1 MSLGDIGKILPSE
14 LYTTELE
21 QEMPM
26 SFSFVLTHLYQPLI
40 GVEAIVLYQ
49 TLFTESQLN
58 NSSDRQTHHGLMTY
72 LGLPL
77 DRIYRARRR
86 LEAIGLLQT
95 FEQYDEDGK
104 LYHYVLH
111 IPHTGRSFFAND
123 FLSHLLY
130 HQLGSTRYKQV
141 KSLFTRTDEN
151 RQDKKETTATFEEV
165 FRLAKVMPHDS
176 IVSKDSTHKIPI
188 ERSIDFQWLEQIL
201 KQRMLPV
208 EKILTEQN
216 RETMI
221 QMAAA
226 YNLTDQEI
234 EKALLWAI
242 TEENE
247 LNISE
252 FKAACTDFIQT
263 SRKASIQITEKP
275 LKAFIAT
282 EASAKPKT
290 KEEQLI
296 ERLET
301 ISPKQLLEDLADG
314 KAASTQDLKIVSDVM
329 TSQGLNAG
337 VMNVLLHYVLLKTD
351 MKLSKNYLETIA
363 SHWAR
368 KNVKTVRQ
376 AMTLAK
382 SENKKY
388 QQWKNK
394 PKTTSKRNF
403 TTNKK
408 DIVPDWYKNRNQST
422 IKKSVSNE
430 LDREKQATEADELL
444 NNYLKQQANQE

>member
-49 TLFTESQLN
+49 TLFTESQINLKN
-58 NSSDRQTHHGLMTY
+58 EKQTHHGLMTY

-95 FEQYDEDGK
+95 FEQYDGDGK

-130 HQLGSTRYKQV
+130 HQLGSTRFKQV
-141 KSLFTRTDEN
+141 KSLFTTTDAD
-151 RQDKKETTATFEEV
+151 RQNKKETTATFEEV
-165 FRLAKVMPHDS
+165 FRVAKVTPQES
-176 IVSKDSTHKIPI
+176 IIHKDSGHRIPI
-188 ERSIDFQWLEQIL
+188 DKSIDFEWFEQIL
-201 KQRMLPV
+201 TQRMLPV
-208 EKILTEQN
+208 EKILTDHS
-216 RETMI
+216 REIIT

-247 LNISE
+247 LNITE
-252 FKAACTDFIQT
+252 FKAACTDFVQT
-263 SRKASIQITEKP
+263 NDKTSIQITEKP
-275 LKAFIAT
+275 LKSLVISKET
-282 EASAKPKT
+282 SKSKSR
-290 KEEQLI
+290 EEQLI

-301 ISPKQLLEDLADG
+301 VSPKQLLQDLADG
-314 KAASTQDLKIVSDVM
+314 RPASVQDLKIVSEVM

-382 SENKKY
+382 SEHKKY
-388 QQWKNK
+388 QEWKNK
-394 PKTTSKRNF
+394 PKTTNKRNF

-408 DIVPDWYKNRNQST
+408 DIVPEWYKNRNQSN
-422 IKKSVSNE
+422 KKTPPNE
-430 LDREKQATEADELL
+430 TDKEKQASEADELL
-444 NNYLKQQANQE
+444 SNYLKQQANQE